1 MLKSPPKKVRKTD
14 NEEEARPSR
23 RIRRP
28 NPKYQRE
35 SWENPTFA
43 GRPAEKATTKSIST
57 DTDESENSEDG
68 KRIDEEFEKIIENFE
83 ELCIEV
89 DAFKGDISSDESEH
103 LDRKIMEKKRDLQK
117 LCLDAKGSRKKKCKE
132 YIAKVD
138 ALLKKMADDDMGF
151 DLFD

>member
-1 MLKSPPKKVRKTD
+1 MSKEIHKSV
-14 NEEEARPSR
+14 NPSR

-28 NPKYQRE
+28 NPKFQRK
-35 SWENPTFA
+35 SWENAPIP
-43 GRPAEKATTKSIST
+43 GRPAEKPTTKSIST
-57 DTDESENSEDG
+57 DTDKSENSEDG
-68 KRIDEEFEKIIENFE
+68 KRIDEEFKKIIENFE

-89 DAFKGDISSDESEH
+89 DGFKGSILSDESEN

-138 ALLKKMADDDMGF
+138 DLLTKMVEEKSDDDMGF
-151 DLFD
+151 GLID